1 MTLFCKCCIQHAP
14 HASLFRVRCCRSR
27 FQPYDCVII
36 TLHYTEKKTNEWVLN
51 KAGVKRELL
60 DTVKARKLAYYGH
73 TMRRQGSCLEKE
85 IMQGTMA
92 GARRRGRPRTAR
104 MDNIKTWTG
113 LSVEESI
120 RMTEDRDKCRKYV
133 HGVANPRIED
143 G

>member
-1 MTLFCKCCIQHAP
+1 MKGLRKILPVSWTA
-14 HASLFRVRCCRSR
+14 
-27 FQPYDCVII
+27 
-36 TLHYTEKKTNEWVLN
+36 KKTNEWVLN

-73 TMRRQGSCLEKE
+73 TMRKQGTCLEKE
-85 IMQGTMA
+85 IMQGTMP
-92 GARRRGRPRTAR
+92 GSRRRGRPRTAW

-120 RMTEDRDKCRKYV
+120 RMTEDMDKWRKYV
-133 HGVANPRIED
+133 YGVANSRIED